1 MATQMQKRAVM
12 ALVENGG
19 TVAEA
24 MREAGYSENT
34 LHTPQKLT
42 ESEGFLQLMQTYLPE
57 DKLLRALEEDIEKKP
72 QNRKQEL
79 ELAFKLHGRLKD
91 REKDGPRVLNIN
103 IFSDEQRR
111 RIAERILGNNHPAS
125 A

>member
-1 MATQMQKRAVM
+1 MATQMQKRALM
-12 ALVENGG
+12 NLVEKGG

-34 LHTPQKLT
+34 IHTPQKLT
-42 ESEGFLQLMQTYLPE
+42 ESEGFLELVNIYLPE
-57 DKLLRALEEDIEKKP
+57 DKLLRALEEDIDGKP
-72 QNRKQEL
+72 KNRKAEL

-91 REKDGPRVLNIN
+91 KGEGPRTFNIN
-103 IFSDEQRR
+103 VFSNEQQR
-111 RIAERILGNNHPAS
+111 RIAERILGDNHTAV

>member
-1 MATQMQKRAVM
+1 MN
-12 ALVENGG
+12 LVEKGG

-34 LHTPQKLT
+34 IHTPQKLT
-42 ESEGFLQLMQTYLPE
+42 ESEGFLELVNIYLPE
-57 DKLLRALEEDIEKKP
+57 DKLLRALEEDIDGKP
-72 QNRKQEL
+72 KNRKAEL

-91 REKDGPRVLNIN
+91 KGEGPRTFNIN
-103 IFSDEQRR
+103 VFSNEQQR
-111 RIAERILGNNHPAS
+111 RIAERILGDNHTAV